1 MKKRILLMSAIL
13 LTGCYTERAAKEK
26 FGCKIVADTTK
37 TDTVEVI
44 KTDTITIPGDSV
56 VQFLPCDEPK
66 ADPKE
71 KKAGRAS
78 IKAKYDNGKKGY
90 LVVANCDSLEKV
102 IIGKDKI
109 ITTYREKIVK
119 DAYVPNE
126 PSTWIGKQ
134 IKKAKDSIMNLLA
147 LIGLISVLRF
157 LWTKR
162 NFVTGLFGIQT
173 H

>member
-1 MKKRILLMSAIL
+1 MSALL

-26 FGCKIVADTTK
+26 FGCKTVAESTKIDTIEIT
-37 TDTVEVI
+37 

-56 VQFLPCDEPK
+56 TQFLPCDEPK

-78 IKAKYDNGKKGY
+78 IKAKYDKNKKGY

-102 IIGKDKI
+102 VFGKDRI
-109 ITTYREKIVK
+109 ISSYREKIVK
-119 DAYVPNE
+119 DAYTPGE
-126 PSTWIGKQ
+126 SSTWIGRT

-147 LIGLISVLRF
+147 LIGLISVLKFF
-157 LWTKR
+157 LWTNRK
-162 NFVTGLFGIQT
+162 FTLGLFGIQT